1 MNCGS
6 RIADCGFF
14 QTGDR
19 KPGTGNKSRDGV
31 SGLRPSVSNLGQSA
45 IRNPRSAIE
54 TLLRHCALTILVVT
68 SFALIPLLSADTLT
82 LDDAIRFALQKN
94 QALKV
99 SAFTPDI
106 ARANVLAEYGR
117 FDPAL
122 TFRRSY
128 SESETP
134 GGGTPLV
141 RALTQADDY
150 SLSLGGLTPWGLS
163 YSLLATADNQ
173 RGTANRFT
181 DTYVTFG
188 GISVTQPL
196 LRGFGLGSNLA
207 GLRIAKASRAI
218 ADWQYRQ
225 AVIETVTSVVLV
237 YTSVLQA
244 RETVRISKLSRSL
257 SAELVDQYR
266 KRNAAGAIADSDVL
280 LATARLA
287 SREENV
293 LFALR
298 NASDLENQLRQ
309 LIGETTFLVSGST
322 MELEP
327 LVPAPPVTVDPA
339 NELKRAYELRPDF
352 QAARLG
358 LTRDRASQA
367 LAQNQLL
374 PRVDFVGSY
383 GYQGLDRD
391 FSTARAQV
399 RDRDARAYSAGIV
412 VTVPLTFAEGR
423 GRARAAKLGLKQ
435 AESDLVRLEQ
445 DIAIDIAAAGGQ
457 IETTRLRVEASRHAM
472 QVAQRSLDS
481 EQKKVDA
488 GTGRTL
494 DLLTAQEQLAQVQSS
509 YARAVA
515 DERRARA
522 IYERETGTT
531 LQNRNIKLE

>member
-1 MNCGS
+1 MNCGL
-6 RIADCGFF
+6 RISDCGFL
-14 QTGDR
+14 QSGNR
-19 KPGTGNKSRDGV
+19 KRETGNISRQGV
-31 SGLRPSVSNLGQSA
+31 SGLRIPVSGLRPSA
-45 IRNPRSAIE
+45 IRNPRSAIG
-54 TLLRHCALTILVVT
+54 TLLRTCALAILVP
-68 SFALIPLLSADTLT
+68 SSLALVPFLPAATLT
-82 LDDAIRFALQKN
+82 LDDAIRLALQKN

-128 SESETP
+128 SENEAP
-134 GGGTPLV
+134 GGSTPLV
-141 RALTQADDY
+141 RALTQTDDY

-181 DTYVTFG
+181 DSYVTFG

-207 GLRIAKASRAI
+207 GLRIAKANRAI

-257 SAELVDQYR
+257 SAELVDQYQ

-309 LIGETTFLVSGST
+309 LIGETAFLVSGST

-327 LVPAPPVTVDPA
+327 LVPAPPVTVDPP

-358 LTRDRASQA
+358 LTRDRATQA

-383 GYQGLDRD
+383 GHNGFDRD
-391 FSTARAQV
+391 FSRSRAQV
-399 RDRDARAYSAGIV
+399 RDREARAYSAGIV
-412 VTVPLTFAEGR
+412 VSVPLTFAEGR

-472 QVAQRSLDS
+472 QVAQKSLDS

>member
-1 MNCGS
+1 MKNCGF
-6 RIADCGFF
+6 RIADCGLAE
-14 QTGDR
+14 
-19 KPGTGNKSRDGV
+19 TGNRRPETGNSLAGFIAGFRFQI
-31 SGLRPSVSNLGQSA
+31 SGLKKSA
-45 IRNPRSAIE
+45 VRNPRSAIKR
-54 TLLRHCALTILVVT
+54 LLWLLALGAFVPSSGAAV
-68 SFALIPLLSADTLT
+68 LT
-82 LDDAIRFALQKN
+82 LDEAIRLALQKN

-117 FDPAL
+117 FDPDL
-122 TFRRSY
+122 TFRRTY
-128 SESETP
+128 SEGQTIVSV
-134 GGGTPLV
+134 TPLV
-141 RALTQADDY
+141 NSLTQSDNY
-150 SLSLGGLTPWGLS
+150 SLALGGLTPWG
-163 YSLLATADNQ
+163 ATYELRGTANNQ
-173 RGTANRFT
+173 RGTYNRFS
-181 DTYVTFG
+181 DNFETFG
-188 GISVTQPL
+188 GIFVTQPL
-196 LRGFGLGSNLA
+196 LRGFGFGANLA
-207 GLRIAKASRAI
+207 GLRIAKANRGI

-225 AVIETVTSVVLV
+225 AVMSTVTNVVLV
-237 YTSVLQA
+237 YTSVLEA
-244 RETVRISKLSRSL
+244 RETVRIRKLSRSL
-257 SAELVDQYR
+257 SAELVDQYK

-287 SREENV
+287 SREEGV

-298 NASDLENQLRQ
+298 TVFDLENQLRQ
-309 LIGETTFLVSGST
+309 LIGETNYLVSGST

-358 LTRDRASQA
+358 LTRDRASKA

-383 GYQGLDRD
+383 GYNGIDRD
-391 FSTARAQV
+391 FSTSRAQV

-423 GRARAAKLGLKQ
+423 GRARAAKLSLKQ
-435 AESDLVRLEQ
+435 AESDLVRLEL
-445 DIAIDIAAAGGQ
+445 DIAIDIAAAAGQ
-457 IETTRLRVEASRHAM
+457 IETTRLRVEASRTAM
-472 QVAQRSLDS
+472 EVAQKSLDS
-481 EQKKVDA
+481 EQKKIDA

-515 DERRARA
+515 DELRARA
-522 IYERETGTT
+522 LYERETGTT